1 MKMIPDVDMSSGVDA
16 DGDGIDDGLEAN
28 KMQGSLDISSIT
40 WNRGKGWE
48 SDRIYPTIRIGG
60 WKAVGDIQ
68 KSEGN
73 KSWEWGTS
81 LTSKDSTVH
90 TSHSRGYDCY
100 LQGEWYESRLKPLGD
115 MKVIIKPVL
124 ATLGS
129 GSISR

>member
-1 MKMIPDVDMSSGVDA
+1 MALDHNKLTDHKVLGMGDIGLKGVGAIPNEKKILTVRLKDENDKNAGKVEITMKMIPDVDMSSGVDA

-73 KSWEWGTS
+73 KVGN
-81 LTSKDSTVH
+81 
-90 TSHSRGYDCY
+90 GA
-100 LQGEWYESRLKPLGD
+100 
-115 MKVIIKPVL
+115 PV
-124 ATLGS
+124 
-129 GSISR
+129 